1 MAQPTLRQLDEDTA
15 LELGRQLSELSAH
28 IQAAQAEFALRLAAF
43 DDGAGWGGAGI
54 RSCAH
59 WLSIEAGL
67 DSHTSGDLLRIGHAL
82 ADLPLIRQAFTGG
95 RLSLDKVRAL
105 LRVATPADEEVWL
118 ELALGADA
126 AQLVRICREVRRS
139 MDADAPGQTDELLAR
154 RGLWTRV
161 REDGMHRLVA
171 LLPPEDAGL
180 VTAALEAVA
189 RSDALPPRDEAR
201 DAWAGRR
208 LDALVAVT
216 EHALGSAPEALV
228 GAPGAVQMVV
238 HVDVGVLTGEQ
249 PDGRCHLEDG
259 TPIAAATARRL
270 GCDADIIAITE
281 KDGLPID
288 VGRKRRL
295 FTLRQRRALQS
306 RDLTCRFPGCPVPAS
321 RTRGHHIEEWWLGGR
336 TDIANGLSLC
346 SAHHGRL
353 HEGAFRVQ
361 RVAKGELRFETP
373 DGVEI
378 APPRRPPLDSR
389 TGGAVRLRRQH
400 RERGMSIGPAT
411 PVAGWGGE
419 RGDNHYIADVFS
431 DAAYDAR
438 ARAPSVNRLHDHHRD
453 RPTGA
458 QLVPGRSGEASH
470 ERLVQAVPFG
480 AHGD

>member
-1 MAQPTLRQLDEDTA
+1 MAQPLPRQLDEVTA
-15 LELGRQLSELSAH
+15 LDLGRQLCELSAH

-59 WLSIEAGL
+59 WLSIDAGL
-67 DSHTSGDLLRIGHAL
+67 DSHTSADLLRIGHAL
-82 ADLPLIRQAFTGG
+82 ADLPLIRQAFSGG

-126 AQLVRICREVRRS
+126 AQLARICREVGRS

-189 RSDALPPRDEAR
+189 RSDALPPRDEAQ
-201 DAWAGRR
+201 DKWAGRR
-208 LDALVAVT
+208 ADALVAVS
-216 EHALGSAPEALV
+216 EHALGSAPEELV

-249 PDGRCHLEDG
+249 SEGRCHLEDG
-259 TPIAAATARRL
+259 TPIAAEVARRL
-270 GCDADIIAITE
+270 GCDADIVAITE

-288 VGRKRRL
+288 VGRRKRL
-295 FTLRQRRALQS
+295 FTARQRRALQA
-306 RDLTCRFPGCPVPAS
+306 RDRTCRFPGCPVSAS
-321 RTRGHHIEEWWLGGR
+321 RTRGHHIEPWWLNGR
-336 TDIANGLSLC
+336 TDIGNGLSLC
-346 SAHHGRL
+346 NAHHGRL
-353 HEGAFRVQ
+353 HAGAFRV
-361 RVAKGELRFETP
+361 RRDGRGELHFEAP
-373 DGVEI
+373 DGEEI
-378 APPRRPPLDSR
+378 APPRRAPLDPA
-389 TGGAVRLRRQH
+389 TGGATRLRREH
-400 RERGMSIGPAT
+400 RQLGLTIGSAT

-419 RGDNHYIADVFS
+419 RCDWRYVADVNA
-431 DAAYDAR
+431 DAAHDAR
-438 ARAPSVNRLHDHHRD
+438 ARAGP
-453 RPTGA
+453 
-458 QLVPGRSGEASH
+458 
-470 ERLVQAVPFG
+470 
-480 AHGD
+480 